1 MYLRGNCRWVPPLL
15 SIKLKYPD
23 LFTTF
28 RSASFHFMLFLCKVY
43 SLICFYAFKR
53 KKLRWNVVFTT
64 TATCICFASLTLIQI
79 THHLADFARDKNAHA
94 PFHFPDAC
102 LFGHPFYFDY
112 KDFISLASEF
122 SFQRFNAGKLW
133 KVIRICCNWLKS
145 HNTP

>member
-1 MYLRGNCRWVPPLL
+1 MQGVFFDMLLRFQ
-15 SIKLKYPD
+15 KEK
-23 LFTTF
+23 
-28 RSASFHFMLFLCKVY
+28 
-43 SLICFYAFKR
+43 
-53 KKLRWNVVFTT
+53 NVVFTT

-79 THHLADFARDKNAHA
+79 THHLADFARDKNA

-133 KVIRICCNWLKS
+133 KVIRNVV
-145 HNTP
+145 TD